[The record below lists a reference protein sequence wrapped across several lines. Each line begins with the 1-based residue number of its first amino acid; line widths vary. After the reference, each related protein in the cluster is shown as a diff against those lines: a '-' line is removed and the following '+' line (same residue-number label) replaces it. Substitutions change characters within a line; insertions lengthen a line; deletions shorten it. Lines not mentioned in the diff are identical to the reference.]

1 MDITIADDQ
10 ATTMQAS
17 IETILSVAQNGPQL
31 CPIRHV
37 LTRVGDKWSLL
48 VIFNLGRMNTL
59 RFNELRRRIAGISQ
73 RMLTVTLR
81 SLEMDGLVVRRVY
94 AEVPPRVE
102 YHLTELGQSLLGV
115 VIDLEKW
122 ATEHIP
128 EINRARRAYT
138 QQATAAFKQPDQ

>member
-1 MDITIADDQ
+1 MDITSTGDQ
-10 ATTMQAS
+10 ATTRQAS
-17 IETILSVAQNGPQL
+17 IETILSVAQNGAQR

-48 VIFNLGRMNTL
+48 VIFHLGRMDTL
-59 RFNELRRRIAGISQ
+59 RFNELRRRIEGISQ

-102 YHLTELGQSLLGV
+102 YRLTELGQSLLGV

-122 ATEHIP
+122 ATEHGPQIDQ
-128 EINRARRAYT
+128 ARRAYT
-138 QQATAAFKQPDQ
+138 HPVALE